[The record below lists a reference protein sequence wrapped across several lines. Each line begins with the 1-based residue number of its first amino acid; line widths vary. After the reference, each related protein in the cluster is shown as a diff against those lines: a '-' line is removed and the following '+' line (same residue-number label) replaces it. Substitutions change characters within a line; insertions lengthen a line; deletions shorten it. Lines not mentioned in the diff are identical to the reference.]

1 MNLSARRRAFL
12 ALFLLLSHVVCAQNT
27 DEVTHFSFPARCGDR
42 MVQMEATVEFSHRY
56 GGWGVRIGNQ
66 HTKVACIPTE
76 TSGHIYLPDSL
87 DVPDGRRLAVKWTAD
102 GAFQD
107 CVHITGVRLPE
118 NLVFLSV
125 STFRGCTS
133 LREIVIPAGTSYIYP
148 YAFAG
153 CDNLRRI
160 RFLPMRAPTSYV
172 EQDFSDRYK
181 HTCTLV
187 YDARAFNSYSRSL
200 LTAGFHYH
208 AEILPMWGDTLTTSR

>member
-1 MNLSARRRAFL
+1 MNLSARWRAFL
-12 ALFLLLSHVVCAQNT
+12 ALFLLLSHVVSAQNT

-76 TSGHIYLPDSL
+76 TSGHVYLPDSL

-125 STFRGCTS
+125 STFRGCSS

-153 CDNLRRI
+153 CDSLRRI